1 MSYKIF
7 LFIHIAL
14 LLISCSTDSAHKPYK
29 VFHYN
34 EDVGITSLDPA
45 FASDQSN
52 IWAVSQVYE
61 GLIELDSSLLPKPC
75 LAKSYQLL
83 DSGKLL
89 RFEINTQIRFHINQC
104 FGNQYS
110 RYISAKDVE
119 YSFNRLMDPKTASK
133 GAWIFNGKIN
143 SELINTNHP
152 LRPFKAVGD
161 SIFELR
167 LNQAFAPILALLAMP
182 YCSVIPHEAIEFYGN
197 DFRKNPVGTGPFQFD
212 YWDESVKLIL
222 KKNPFYHQF
231 IENQRIPKI
240 DFVEISFIAS
250 KQTAFMEFAA
260 GKLDMI
266 NGLES
271 SYKDELLNKDASL
284 KDKYK
289 EKFNLQ
295 VSPFLNTEYLGI
307 SLLTPNSLLNKADF
321 RKALSLS
328 IDREKMIK
336 YLKNGIGDPIVF
348 GFIPQGIPHKPQ
360 IPSNYSSYNP
370 ALAKKYLSGLDLS
383 EELVIYTNKN
393 YLDIAVFIQNEWK
406 QLGIKSKIEVNPGS
420 FHRQRVSKGE
430 FPLFR
435 GSWIADYPDAENYLA
450 LFYSPFTT
458 PNGPNTFFYKNT
470 HFDQLYEQISAS
482 FNPELRED
490 LINQAIAILEEDC
503 PAIVLFYD
511 KSLRLY
517 SKKIKNFRNDA
528 MNRLILKSIEIE

>member
-1 MSYKIF
+1 MTYKIF
-7 LFIHIAL
+7 LFIHIAFL
-14 LLISCSTDSAHKPYK
+14 CFSCSTNSANKPYK

-52 IWAVSQVYE
+52 IWAVSQIYE

-83 DSGKLL
+83 DSGKLI
-89 RFEINTQIRFHINQC
+89 RFEINNQIRFHINQC

-110 RYISAKDVE
+110 RYLSAKDVE

-133 GAWIFNGKIN
+133 GAWIFNGKID

-152 LRPFKAVGD
+152 LRPFKAIGD

-167 LNQAFAPILALLAMP
+167 LNKAFAPILALLAMP
-182 YCSVIPHEAIEFYGN
+182 YCAIIPHEAVEYYGN
-197 DFRKNPVGTGPFQFD
+197 DFRKNPVGTGPFQLD

-222 KKNPFYHQF
+222 KKNGVYHQF
-231 IENQRIPKI
+231 VNNQRLPLI

-271 SYKDELLNKDASL
+271 SYKDELLNKDATL

-289 EKFNLQ
+289 GKFNLL

-307 SLLTPNSLLNKADF
+307 SLQSPNNLLSKSEF

-336 YLKNGIGDPIVF
+336 YLKNGIGDAQIY
-348 GFIPQGIPHKPQ
+348 GFIPTGIPFKPNV
-360 IPSNYSSYNP
+360 PANFSAYNP
-370 ALAKKYLSGLDLS
+370 QLAKDYLKSIDLS
-383 EELVIYTNKN
+383 EGLIIYTNKN
-393 YLDIAVFIQNEWK
+393 YLDIAVFLQNEWK
-406 QLGIKSKIEVNPGS
+406 LLGINSKIEVNPGS

-450 LFYSPFTT
+450 LFYSPFIT
-458 PNGPNTFFYKNT
+458 PNGPNTFFYKNQK
-470 HFDQLYEQISAS
+470 FDQLYEQISSS
-482 FNPELRED
+482 FDPQVRSE
-490 LINQAIAILEEDC
+490 LINEAIKILENDC

-517 SKKIKNFRNDA
+517 SKKIKNFRNDP